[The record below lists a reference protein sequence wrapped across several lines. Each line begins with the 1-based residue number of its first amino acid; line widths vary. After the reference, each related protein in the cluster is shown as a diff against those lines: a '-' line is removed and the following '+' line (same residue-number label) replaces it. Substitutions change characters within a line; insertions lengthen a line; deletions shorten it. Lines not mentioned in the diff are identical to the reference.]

1 MGRNILFFVVI
12 GLFFT
17 LSACDENDNLQV
29 FSLDQEIQLGQ
40 QLDSSIMSNPQEY
53 PVLDTARHA
62 DAYSYLENIFFGIL
76 NSEEVAYRE
85 TFPWQIRIIQ
95 NDSTLNAFAAP
106 GGFVYVYTG
115 LIRYLDSEDDLA
127 GVLGHEI
134 AHADLRHSM
143 RNIQRQ
149 YGIGI
154 LLSLILGE
162 GGNQLTQ
169 IVAQLAAGAAGLS
182 FSREFE
188 READEAS
195 VEYLS
200 QTPYNCAGAR
210 SFFQKLTEDG
220 KTSGIPTF
228 LSTHPNPTNRFE
240 DITDKAQA
248 IGCST
253 QPYNP
258 PSYQD
263 FQRMLPG

>member
-1 MGRNILFFVVI
+1 
-12 GLFFT
+12 
-17 LSACDENDNLQV
+17 
-29 FSLDQEIQLGQ
+29 
-40 QLDSSIMSNPQEY
+40 Y
-53 PVLDTARHA
+53 
-62 DAYSYLENIFFGIL
+62 GIL
-76 NSEEVAYRE
+76 DSEEVAYRE

-115 LIRYLDSEDDLA
+115 LIKYLDSEDDLA

-149 YGIGI
+149 YGISI
-154 LLSLILGE
+154 LLSLLLGE
-162 GGNQLTQ
+162 NSSQLTQ
-169 IVAQLAAGAAGLS
+169 IAAQLASGVAGLS

-200 QTPYNCAGAR
+200 QTAYNCAGAR

-220 KTSGIPTF
+220 KTTGIPTF
-228 LSTHPNPTNRFE
+228 LSTHPNPNNRFE
-240 DITDKAQA
+240 NITQKANE
-248 IGCST
+248 INCST
-253 QPYNP
+253 QPLNP

-263 FQRMLPG
+263 FQQMLPLGNIQ